1 MKPSELRGK
10 SAQELVKL
18 VEEKRGELFNLNL
31 QLSTG
36 QLTKTA
42 SIQNLKKEIA
52 RIHTILKEREKDG
65 KTAKEA
71 S

>member
-1 MKPSELRGK
+1 MKPSELRAK
-10 SAQELVKL
+10 SPQELVKL
-18 VEEKRGELFNLNL
+18 VEEKRGELFSLNL

-65 KTAKEA
+65 KTAKA
-71 S
+71 DS